1 MERYFGLHSKR
12 GHLQLHHPSVAPSSP
27 LGSGRYM
34 TWTGPS
40 LAWGKAKFAIHPAQ
54 NSASC
59 RSSSAPTPR
68 RLLRC
73 QPVVSITQQTLR
85 GQNGPRVLLKIPGFS
100 VNGKDANDRSG
111 RNWATLAFGTTKFP
125 NFVTVK
131 KCQAWKQKV
140 FEMKR
145 CKKARDCPFPKPFL
159 FASHPSNWRS
169 FLHHCLDVTLN
180 ANYCNVL
187 WLL

>member
-1 MERYFGLHSKR
+1 MERYFGLHSER

-27 LGSGRYM
+27 LGSGRYV

-40 LAWGKAKFAIHPAQ
+40 LARGKAKFAIHPAQ

-68 RLLRC
+68 RLLHS

-100 VNGKDANDRSG
+100 VNGKDANDHSG
-111 RNWATLAFGTTKFP
+111 RNWATLGFGTTKFP

-131 KCQAWKQKV
+131 KWQARKQKV
-140 FEMKR
+140 LEMKR
-145 CKKARDCPFPKPFL
+145 CEKSTRLSFSKAFPVCIAPIKLKVIPTPL
-159 FASHPSNWRS
+159 PGRYII
-169 FLHHCLDVTLN
+169 CK
-180 ANYCNVL
+180 
-187 WLL
+187 LL